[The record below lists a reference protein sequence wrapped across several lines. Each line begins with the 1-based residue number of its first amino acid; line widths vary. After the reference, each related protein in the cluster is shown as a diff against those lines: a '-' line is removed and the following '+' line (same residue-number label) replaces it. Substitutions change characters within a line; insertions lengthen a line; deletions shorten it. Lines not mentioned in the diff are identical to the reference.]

1 MILVDT
7 SVWIDHLQRIDPF
20 LQKLLL
26 DGRVVCHTMVIGE
39 IAVGSFKQREV
50 ILNKLR
56 ELPTVASAG
65 HEEVLHFI
73 SRHSLFGSGIGYID
87 AHLLAAAR
95 LTRGTLIWTRDKRL
109 ALAAESLGIIFN
121 L

>member
-26 DGRVVCHTMVIGE
+26 DGRVVCHPMVIGE
-39 IAVGSFKQREV
+39 IAVGSFKQREL
-50 ILNKLR
+50 ILDKLR
-56 ELPTVASAG
+56 TLPRVISAD
-65 HEEVLHFI
+65 HEEVIHFI

-87 AHLLAAAR
+87 AHLLAAVR
-95 LTRGTLIWTRDKRL
+95 LTRGTSVWTRDKRL
-109 ALAAESLGIIFN
+109 QQAAEGLSVAFHE
-121 L
+121 